1 MPQSITT
8 INDHTEQSIQ
18 LIFPFVFVMRSSS
31 SVVVVVVA
39 LVVCVACVGP
49 AWGKVSGE
57 EMFNIKPNGQTAGV
71 SVVASGHEGGGA
83 TQECVFSY
91 AAMGGTNEDWMA
103 VAEVDPSTG
112 GVECTF
118 ARPDAASY
126 LFFNSFSAGI
136 VAGENNVPL
145 TQIQVYDNSG
155 LLLEGEAYVLDT
167 ETNTIVPG
175 PSFEGLISRISIT
188 NH

>member
-1 MPQSITT
+1 MGHTT
-8 INDHTEQSIQ
+8 HFSLRLCHEV
-18 LIFPFVFVMRSSS
+18 IFFCCCCGGSGG
-31 SVVVVVVA
+31 
-39 LVVCVACVGP
+39 VCGVCWTCVGEGV
-49 AWGKVSGE
+49 WGGDVQHQAERTDCWGLCGCVWTRGRGSD
-57 EMFNIKPNGQTAGV
+57 AGV
-71 SVVASGHEGGGA
+71 CLFVCG
-83 TQECVFSY
+83 Y
-91 AAMGGTNEDWMA
+91 GGTNEDWMA

-145 TQIQVYDNSG
+145 SQIQVYDNSG
-155 LLLEGEAYVLDT
+155 LLLEGEAYVLDS